1 MSFASGCKRELL
13 KIENKRPCCIRAEH
27 YGLLLFSRCFS
38 PLEAQTVCE
47 NGAVARRLAQA
58 AAVSGGVY
66 AEVQTRLSRQGGSA
80 HVITVPGEDARLRML
95 HAFGHSETENVLH
108 IRRENLR
115 KDCCTASFLRGV
127 FLICGSVTD
136 PNKAYRLECT
146 TPRKALAEDLA
157 ALLGSVPALSA
168 SPSVARRGGGYVV
181 YLKESAAVEDFLTY
195 IGAVNGAMEFMQI
208 KMYKETYNN
217 LNRVSNFET
226 ANLDKT
232 FSASS
237 KQLAAIARIYDTVG
251 IDGLP
256 EELRETASLRLENPE
271 MSLREMSE
279 RLSISRSG
287 VNHRLRRILEFAE
300 TLGEPVEKP

>member
-1 MSFASGCKRELL
+1 MSFASECKRELL
-13 KIENKRPCCIRAEH
+13 KIENRKPCCIRAEH

-66 AEVQTRLSRQGGSA
+66 AEVRTRLGRRSDSSYT
-80 HVITVPGEDARLRML
+80 ITVPGEDARRAML
-95 HAFGHSETENVLH
+95 GAFGHDEMETVLRL
-108 IRRENLR
+108 RRENLR
-115 KDCCTASFLRGV
+115 NECCPASFLRGV
-127 FLICGSVTD
+127 FLICGTVTD
-136 PNKAYRLECT
+136 PNKGYRLEFT
-146 TPRKALAEDLA
+146 TPHGALAEDLA
-157 ALLGSVPALSA
+157 ALLTSLPALSV
-168 SPSVARRGGGYVV
+168 SPSVAKRGSGSVV
-181 YLKESAAVEDFLTY
+181 YLKESAAVEDLLTY
-195 IGAVNGAMEFMQI
+195 IGAVNAAMTAMQI

-232 FSASS
+232 YSASS

-251 IDGLP
+251 IGALP
-256 EELRETASLRLENPE
+256 EDLRETAALRLENPE

-287 VNHRLRRILEFAE
+287 VNHRIRRILEFAGNLPE
-300 TLGEPVEKP
+300 TGEKP